1 MYTTDPENSIFNI
14 AAQFVN
20 FTNQNIFLTGK
31 AGTGK
36 TTFLRYIKNTSHK
49 NKIVVAPTG
58 VAAMHAGGSTIHS
71 FFQMPLGS
79 FVPEQMQQNF
89 SERENFFNKQTLLK
103 NLRLNKTKIN
113 IIRALDL
120 LIIDEVSMVRADLL
134 DALDVILKSVRK
146 RQWQPFGGVQMLFI
160 GDLSQLPPVVKD
172 YQWQVLSQ
180 FYKSPFF
187 FHAHSLNQNPPLYL
201 ELKKIYRQTA
211 KDFIQLL
218 NKIRLCQ
225 AGKEDLELLNSYY
238 KPAFVPDG
246 DENYIILTSHN
257 AKADQ
262 INQSRLEKLKGTAFS
277 YKADIEGNFSESAY
291 PAEEKL
297 LLKKDAQVMFIRN
310 DHSEEKRFYNGK
322 IGTISNI
329 SNENIE
335 VEFPDESEPL
345 LLEKVTWEN
354 QRYAYNEETESIEA
368 ETVGKFSQF
377 PIRLAW
383 AITIHKSQGLT
394 FEKAIIDA
402 GRSFAPG
409 QVYVALSR
417 LTTLDGLILYSKI
430 EPKNIMN
437 DNDAANF
444 AKTELA
450 EIDLKSQLQQSQKEY
465 IHNILMVSF
474 EWQELIGLFEDFK
487 EGLEKRKI
495 PEKNEAVKLM
505 NLLTDNLIEQK
516 KIADKFLPEMK
527 KALESAATDGYEH
540 LHERIEKAFKY
551 YDQRLKNDCWLPL
564 KQHMEAYRTKPKT
577 KKYINQIHTL
587 MQALLSKK
595 DLLEQTVQLSNGLV
609 ENKDPMDMLQSLKST
624 KKEAVKKREKVLPA
638 KPAKGETRQI
648 SLQLFKEGKSIE
660 EIAEA
665 RGLVPGTIEGHL
677 STFIKTGEVQVGE
690 LVTAEK
696 IAMIEKVIEH
706 LGEEARSG
714 EIKEKLGDEFT
725 YGDIKAVISHRQLK
739 EEKA

>member
-1 MYTTDPENSIFNI
+1 MYTTDPENSLFNI

-49 NKIVVAPTG
+49 NMIVVAPTG

-79 FVPEQMQQNF
+79 YIPEQIQQNL
-89 SERENFFNKQTLLK
+89 SETEHFFNKQTLLK

-134 DALDVILKSVRK
+134 DALDAVLKSVRK
-146 RQWQPFGGVQMLFI
+146 RQWLPFGGVQMLFI

-172 YQWQVLSQ
+172 YQWRVLSTY
-180 FYKSPFF
+180 YKSPFF

-238 KPAFVPDG
+238 KPAFVPDR
-246 DENYIILTSHN
+246 EEKYIILTSHN
-257 AKADQ
+257 AKANQ
-262 INQSRLEKLKGTAFS
+262 INQSRLEKLNGTS
-277 YKADIEGNFSESAY
+277 YKFNADIEGNFNESAY

-297 LLKKDAQVMFIRN
+297 ILKKDAQVMFIRN
-310 DHSEEKRFYNGK
+310 DHSEEKRYYNGK

-329 SNENIE
+329 SNDSIA
-335 VEFPDESEPL
+335 VAFPDETEPL

-354 QRYAYNEETESIEA
+354 QRYEFNEDTDSIEA
-368 ETVGKFSQF
+368 STIGKFSQY

-402 GRSFAPG
+402 GRSFAAG

-417 LTTLDGLILYSKI
+417 LTSLDGLILYSKI
-430 EPKNIMN
+430 EPQNIMS

-444 AKTELA
+444 AKTEMA
-450 EIDLKSQLQQSQKEY
+450 ENDLKSQLQQSQKEY

-474 EWQELIGLFEDFK
+474 EWQELISLFEEFK
-487 EGLEKRKI
+487 EGLDKKKI
-495 PEKNEAVKLM
+495 PDKNEVIKLM
-505 NLLTDNLIEQK
+505 KSLIDHLYEQK

-527 KALESAATDGYEH
+527 KALQTAATDGYEQ
-540 LHERIEKAFKY
+540 LHERIGNAFKF
-551 YDQRLKNDCWLPL
+551 YDKRLKNDCWLPL
-564 KQHMEAYRTKPKT
+564 KKHMDEYRAKPKT
-577 KKYINQIHTL
+577 KKYVNQIHSL

-595 DLLEQTVQLSNGLV
+595 DLLEQTVQLSAGLV
-609 ENKDPMDMLQSLKST
+609 DNKDPMDMLKNLKNT
-624 KKEAVKKREKVLPA
+624 KKEAIKKRDKIMPA
-638 KPAKGETRQI
+638 KPAKGETQKM
-648 SLQLFKEGKSIE
+648 SLKLFREGKSIE
-660 EIAEA
+660 EIAEV
-665 RGLVPGTIEGHL
+665 RGMVPGTIEGHL
-677 STFIKTGEVQVGE
+677 GTFIKTGEVKVEE
-690 LVTAEK
+690 LVTTEK
-696 IAMIEKVIEH
+696 ITMIEQVIEH
-706 LGEEARSG
+706 LGEEARSS

-725 YGDIKAVISHRQLK
+725 YGDIKAVIAYRQLK